1 MSRPEPLRTLPE
13 QAFRARARLVALLL
27 CGICF
32 AGLIARLYWLQLAA
46 GDWYTRRALGQQL
59 RDTVVPADRGRIY
72 SADGVLLAANSSCWT
87 LRASPREMPADK
99 LELAAHGLAQILEL
113 DEAALLEKFRDRASN
128 DCLLRY
134 RVERSMADAVRD
146 FCEENGITGIRIN
159 QDSKRW
165 YPQGEFLASVLGFT
179 NVDNAGVSGLELEYN
194 EQLTGQNGV
203 VLTAVNAWGYTLEQ
217 SYETEQ
223 FPVEGSS
230 LWLTI
235 DANIQHYLENALNY
249 AVQEHH
255 VAARAV
261 GIVLDVNT
269 GAVLARSTTP
279 AYDPNQPRILYDEAA
294 RAAVDALSGEQRTA
308 ALQLAQQ
315 TQWRNKAV
323 SDLYEPGS
331 VFKLITCAAAL
342 DAGAITRNS
351 SFYCGESIS
360 VAGTRFHC
368 ANHKRH
374 GTQTVTQALENSCN
388 QSFIQIGARLGKEAF
403 CDYFAAFGLREPT
416 GIDLPAEPKKSLYY
430 TADRMGPV
438 ELASCAFGQSSKIS
452 YLEMAAAVCAVVNGG
467 KLMQPYLVSD
477 ILAPDGTVLEHRDP
491 VCKQQVIQPE
501 TSAVMREMME
511 AVVLY
516 GGGRNAQISGYRVG
530 GKSGTSQKL
539 DSTDEKARIASF
551 VAVAPIDDPQFLCL
565 VCLDEPHSWTTA
577 GGSLSAPVCAEVLEQ
592 TLVYKGVPRAAAD
605 VPTEQTA
612 ALPADGDSTD
622 GT

>member
-261 GIVLDVNT
+261 GIVLDVNA
-269 GAVLARSTTP
+269 GAVLAMSTTP

-467 KLMQPYLVSD
+467 KRMQPYLVSD

-605 VPTEQTA
+605 VPAEQTT

-622 GT
+622 GA

>member
-269 GAVLARSTTP
+269 GAVLAMSTTP

-294 RAAVDALSGEQRTA
+294 RAAVDALSGEQRAA

-467 KLMQPYLVSD
+467 KLMQPYVVSE
-477 ILAPDGTVLEHRDP
+477 ILAPDGSTIEQLSP
-491 VCKQQVIQPE
+491 VCKRQVLKAE
-501 TSAVMREMME
+501 TSQTMREMME

-516 GGGRNAQISGYRVG
+516 GGGRNAQIPGYRVG

-539 DSTDEKARIASF
+539 DSADEKARIASF

-605 VPTEQTA
+605 VPAEQTT

-622 GT
+622 GA

>member
-1 MSRPEPLRTLPE
+1 MSNLLRTLPE
-13 QAFRARARLVALLL
+13 HAFRRRARVVAAVFCAVCL
-27 CGICF
+27 
-32 AGLIARLYWLQLAA
+32 GLAVRLFSLQLRS
-46 GDWYTRRALGQQL
+46 GGWYTDRALGQQL
-59 RDTVVPADRGRIY
+59 RDTVVPADRGKIY

-87 LRASPREMPADK
+87 LRASPREMPEEK
-99 LELAAHGLAQILEL
+99 LPLAADGLADILGL
-113 DEAALLEKFRDRASN
+113 DAAALLEKFSDRRSN

-134 RVERSMADAVRD
+134 RVDRETADKVRD
-146 FCEENGITGIRIN
+146 LCEANGITGIRIN

-165 YPQGEFLASVLGFT
+165 YPQGQFLASVLGFT
-179 NVDNAGVSGLELEYN
+179 NVDNAGVSGLELKYDGL
-194 EQLTGQNGV
+194 LTGENGV

-217 SYETEQ
+217 SYETER
-223 FPVEGSS
+223 FPTEGDG
-230 LWLTI
+230 LRLTI
-235 DANIQHYLENALNY
+235 DANIQHYLENALGY

-261 GIVLDVNT
+261 GIVMDVNT
-269 GAVLARSTTP
+269 GAVLAMSTTP
-279 AYDPNQPRILYDEAA
+279 SYDPNEPRVIFDAAA
-294 RAAVDALSGEQRTA
+294 RTQVEALSGGARAA

-342 DAGAITRNS
+342 DTGAVTQHS

-368 ANHKRH
+368 ANH
-374 GTQTVTQALENSCN
+374 VTQALENSCN
-388 QSFIQIGARLGKEAF
+388 QNFIQIGARLGKEAF
-403 CDYFAAFGLREPT
+403 CSYFAAFGLREPT

-438 ELASCAFGQSSKIS
+438 ELASCAFGQSSKVS

-467 KLMQPYLVSD
+467 KLMQPYVVSD
-477 ILAPDGTVLEHRDP
+477 ILAPDGSLIEHIAPTCTRQVL
-491 VCKQQVIQPE
+491 KAE
-501 TSAVMREMME
+501 TSATMREMME

-516 GGGRNAQISGYRVG
+516 GGGRNAQIAGYRVG

-539 DSTDEKARIASF
+539 DSADEKARIASF

-592 TLVYKGVPRAAAD
+592 TLVYKGIPRAAVPDAA
-605 VPTEQTA
+605 PTEPTA
-612 ALPADGDSTD
+612 ADLPADGDSFD
-622 GT
+622 GA

>member
-269 GAVLARSTTP
+269 GAVLAMSTTP

-331 VFKLITCAAAL
+331 VF
-342 DAGAITRNS
+342 
-351 SFYCGESIS
+351 
-360 VAGTRFHC
+360 
-368 ANHKRH
+368 
-374 GTQTVTQALENSCN
+374 
-388 QSFIQIGARLGKEAF
+388 
-403 CDYFAAFGLREPT
+403 
-416 GIDLPAEPKKSLYY
+416 KSLYY

-605 VPTEQTA
+605 VPAEQTT

-622 GT
+622 GA

>member
-146 FCEENGITGIRIN
+146 FCEENSITGIRIN

-269 GAVLARSTTP
+269 GAVLAMSTTP

-467 KLMQPYLVSD
+467 KLMQPYLVSG

-539 DSTDEKARIASF
+539 DSADEKARIASF

-605 VPTEQTA
+605 VPAEQTT

-622 GT
+622 GA

>member
-269 GAVLARSTTP
+269 GAVLAMSTTP

-452 YLEMAAAVCAVVNGG
+452 YLEMATAVCAVVNGG

-477 ILAPDGTVLEHRDP
+477 ILAPDGTVLEHRDA

-539 DSTDEKARIASF
+539 DSADEKARIASF

-605 VPTEQTA
+605 VPAEQAA

-622 GT
+622 GA

>member
-99 LELAAHGLAQILEL
+99 LELAAHGLAQILKL

-269 GAVLARSTTP
+269 GAVLAMSTTP

-294 RAAVDALSGEQRTA
+294 RAAVDALSGEQRAA

-467 KLMQPYLVSD
+467 KRMQPYLVSD

-539 DSTDEKARIASF
+539 DSADEKARIASF
-551 VAVAPIDDPQFLCL
+551 VAVVPIDDPQFLCL

-605 VPTEQTA
+605 VLAEQTA

>member
-146 FCEENGITGIRIN
+146 FCEENSITGIRIN

-269 GAVLARSTTP
+269 GAVLAMSTTP

-294 RAAVDALSGEQRTA
+294 RAAVDALSGEQRAA

-430 TADRMGPV
+430 TANRMGPV

-491 VCKQQVIQPE
+491 VCKRQVIQPE

-539 DSTDEKARIASF
+539 DSADEKARIASF

-605 VPTEQTA
+605 VPAEQTA

>member
-146 FCEENGITGIRIN
+146 FCEENSITGIRIN

-269 GAVLARSTTP
+269 GAVLAMSTTP
-279 AYDPNQPRILYDEAA
+279 AYDPNQPRVLYDEAA
-294 RAAVDALSGEQRTA
+294 RAAVDALSGEQRAA

-331 VFKLITCAAAL
+331 VFKLITASAAL
-342 DAGAITRNS
+342 DSGACKATDYFTCAGKIT
-351 SFYCGESIS
+351 
-360 VAGTRFHC
+360 VAGTRFRC
-368 ANHKRH
+368 ANGHIH
-374 GTQTVTQALENSCN
+374 GTETFARGLAVSCN
-388 QSFIQIGARLGKEAF
+388 PCFIQIGARLGKERF
-403 CDYFAAFGLREPT
+403 CDYFAAFGLREAT
-416 GIDLPAEPKKSLYY
+416 GIDLPGEVKRSEYY

-438 ELASCAFGQSSKIS
+438 ELASCSFGQSSKVS
-452 YLEMAAAVCAVVNGG
+452 YLQMLTAVCAVVNGG
-467 KLMQPYLVSD
+467 ELMQPYVVAK
-477 ILAPDGTVLEHRDP
+477 ITAPDGTVVKKVQPTVKRR
-491 VCKQQVIQPE
+491 VISAE
-501 TSAVMREMME
+501 TSATMCRLME
-511 AVVLY
+511 GVVT
-516 GGGRNAQISGYRVG
+516 GGTGKQAALAGYRIG

-539 DSTDEKARIASF
+539 DSANEGARIASF
-551 VAVAPIDDPQFLCL
+551 VSVAPIDDPKVAVL
-565 VCLDEPHSWTTA
+565 VCLDEPHSWTTS
-577 GGSLSAPVCAEVLEQ
+577 GGALSGPVCAEVLGKV
-592 TLVYKGVPRAAAD
+592 LPYLGVER
-605 VPTEQTA
+605 ES
-612 ALPADGDSTD
+612 GE
-622 GT
+622 

>member
-261 GIVLDVNT
+261 GIVLDVNA
-269 GAVLARSTTP
+269 GAVLAMSTTP
-279 AYDPNQPRILYDEAA
+279 AYDPNQPRVLYDEAA
-294 RAAVDALSGEQRTA
+294 RAAVDALSGEQRAA

-403 CDYFAAFGLREPT
+403 CNYFAAFGLREPT

-491 VCKQQVIQPE
+491 VCKQLVIQPE
-501 TSAVMREMME
+501 TSAVMRKMME

-605 VPTEQTA
+605 VPAEQTT

-622 GT
+622 GA